1 MEEDDRK
8 ELARQRL
15 SCFAANLMADYSLS
29 KAAVI
34 RAMKAYIASN

>member
-1 MEEDDRK
+1 MEGDDRK

-15 SCFAANLMADYSLS
+15 SCFADGLMTDYSLS

-34 RAMKAYIASN
+34 SDEGLYCFK